1 MIPPGIYRRR
11 LTSKSD
17 GKCQFVPA
25 RNGGECFEGAL
36 EVFMEFFSKTEKVTQ
51 GRDPLAIINNN
62 KLDCCLSPF
71 WGWSS
76 QAVFFSN

>member
-25 RNGGECFEGAL
+25 RNGGECFEGVL
-36 EVFMEFFSKTEKVTQ
+36 EVFMEFFS
-51 GRDPLAIINNN
+51 I
-62 KLDCCLSPF
+62 KLKRLHKDGIHLQLSTTTNLT
-71 WGWSS
+71 
-76 QAVFFSN
+76 AVSVHSGVGYLKQF

>member
-51 GRDPLAIINNN
+51 GRDPLTI
-62 KLDCCLSPF
+62 
-71 WGWSS
+71 SS
-76 QAVFFSN
+76 GSKKETRGSHGPPEGGNSN